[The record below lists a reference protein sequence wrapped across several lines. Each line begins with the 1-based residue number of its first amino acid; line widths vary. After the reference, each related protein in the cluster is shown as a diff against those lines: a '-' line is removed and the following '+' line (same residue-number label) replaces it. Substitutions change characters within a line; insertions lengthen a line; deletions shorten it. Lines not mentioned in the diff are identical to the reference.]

1 MGSFC
6 LSALLHCEA
15 HPRQLLIQLPRR
27 VTTYE
32 ILKMA
37 KTTQKETAMR
47 PSLRCCFMHVLLFF
61 RAAVVHHVLLAGL
74 LRELPYEGLAL
85 CDFEVNAGV
94 VRLVLDE
101 LVILA
106 RQDRVQ
112 QDTDE

>member
-37 KTTQKETAMR
+37 KTTQKETAVG
-47 PSLRCCFMHVLLFF
+47 PSPEIKFY
-61 RAAVVHHVLLAGL
+61 A
-74 LRELPYEGLAL
+74 
-85 CDFEVNAGV
+85 
-94 VRLVLDE
+94 
-101 LVILA
+101 
-106 RQDRVQ
+106 
-112 QDTDE
+112 